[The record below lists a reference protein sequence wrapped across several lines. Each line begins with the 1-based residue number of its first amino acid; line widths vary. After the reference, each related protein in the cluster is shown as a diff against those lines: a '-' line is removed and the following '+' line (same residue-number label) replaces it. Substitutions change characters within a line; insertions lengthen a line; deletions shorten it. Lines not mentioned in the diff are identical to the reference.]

1 MGFLIAGSK
10 VRWAQA
16 LAVISAF
23 MVCPTRARLRAG
35 MCPGCK
41 CHVKDSTISSPVVCE
56 LCVLACEHLQQLI
69 VFYSMEIFF
78 FFFFFFLILLVIF
91 SLFTCEAVAH
101 YNTPVFLLNR
111 LVTCENAPLANTSLA
126 CSLLANTQ
134 LTIWTIHLLWA

>member
-23 MVCPTRARLRAG
+23 RACPTRARLRAG

-56 LCVLACEHLQQLI
+56 LCVLACEHSQQLI

-78 FFFFFFLILLVIF
+78 FLRVIF
-91 SLFTCEAVAH
+91 SLFTCEAVVH
-101 YNTPVFLLNR
+101 YNTPVF
-111 LVTCENAPLANTSLA
+111 
-126 CSLLANTQ
+126 
-134 LTIWTIHLLWA
+134 